1 MIVTAA
7 TTVQHLRCMLD
18 FIPIS
23 INMITVVHFCTV
35 DTLTVTQLLLLFN
48 INASR
53 SPATNCLCASWCCT
67 GGCILKTRVNQIQ
80 NMAGY
85 FIETEMSSYNYLIS
99 IGY

>member
-1 MIVTAA
+1 MIATVA

-23 INMITVVHFCTV
+23 INIITEVHFCTV

-53 SPATNCLCASWCCT
+53 SPAANCLCASWCCT
-67 GGCILKTRVNQIQ
+67 GGCILKTRGDQIQ
-80 NMAGY
+80 NMA
-85 FIETEMSSYNYLIS
+85 YL
-99 IGY
+99 